1 MVYMAYR
8 TLLHMANPTP
18 THGILNSL
26 PMIFSPYPLNIEPPY
41 PMVYWTLYPRFLNPY
56 PWYYEPPMHCISKSY
71 HRYFE
76 PLHMVYRTHLSMV
89 SWHSYKRYIKTP
101 TCGISNALP
110 MVYRTVLLMLF
121 WLPPTHGISNHL
133 TMIYRIPTDGILTLP
148 PTHGISNP
156 LPIVLWTSYTLYFE
170 TLFMVFRTATHSILN
185 SLIHDILTSLQM
197 VYRTLYTCYS
207 EPMVYRTLLPMVFVS
222 LPYPRNI
229 EPIN

>member
-1 MVYMAYR
+1 MHTRSTGQIILVFR
-8 TLLHMANPTP
+8 TATYGISTCFIHDPLTKGISKPLHVVFRM
-18 THGILNSL
+18 
-26 PMIFSPYPLNIEPPY
+26 
-41 PMVYWTLYPRFLNPY
+41 PY
-56 PWYYEPPMHCISKSY
+56 PWYIEPFY
-71 HRYFE
+71 QWD
-76 PLHMVYRTHLSMV
+76 VD
-89 SWHSYKRYIKTP
+89 P
-101 TCGISNALP
+101 T
-110 MVYRTVLLMLF
+110 
-121 WLPPTHGISNHL
+121 PTHGISNHL